1 MKHLIQGSGQASAGP
16 QCSGEIA
23 GIAEPALSVRDV
35 SHRFGAREAL
45 KGVSLE
51 APRGAFVALLGP
63 NGAGK
68 TTLFSVVTRLYH
80 NSSGAIAIFGHDLRR
95 EPSRALAELGV
106 VFQSRTLDSDLSLR
120 QNLLYHAALHG
131 IPRGRAHE
139 RVAALLDR
147 VGLADRANDKVRTLS
162 GGQARR
168 VEIARALVHSPR
180 LLLLDEPS
188 VGLDPASR
196 AAVRTIV
203 RSLVAEDGLSV
214 LWATH
219 LFDEVLPD
227 DHVVVLHR
235 GEVAAAGAA
244 REIAGGADT
253 LEARFR
259 TLTEASAP

>member
-1 MKHLIQGSGQASAGP
+1 MKVALAPGMAGQGSEEMGASAALP
-16 QCSGEIA
+16 
-23 GIAEPALSVRDV
+23 AEPALAVRDV
-35 SHRFGAREAL
+35 SHQFGERQAL
-45 KGVSLE
+45 KSVSLE
-51 APRGAFVALLGP
+51 VRRGAFVALLGP

-80 NSSGAIAIFGHDLRR
+80 NSSGTIAVFGHELRR

-106 VFQSRTLDSDLSLR
+106 VFQSRTLDSDLSVR

-131 IPRGRAHE
+131 IPAARARE
-139 RVAALLDR
+139 RIAALLAR
-147 VGLADRANDKVRTLS
+147 VGLADRADDKVRTLS

-196 AAVRTIV
+196 AAVGTIV

-219 LFDEVLPD
+219 LFDEIAPED
-227 DHVVVLHR
+227 GVVILHR
-235 GEVAAAGAA
+235 GAVVASGAA
-244 REIAGGADT
+244 RDIAGGADT

-259 TLTEASAP
+259 ALTEAGAS

>member
-1 MKHLIQGSGQASAGP
+1 MSQGTAHESDTPAAL
-16 QCSGEIA
+16 SGEPNA
-23 GIAEPALSVRDV
+23 QPALAVRDV

-45 KGVSLE
+45 KDVSLDV
-51 APRGAFVALLGP
+51 PRGAFVALLGP

-80 NSSGAIAIFGHDLRR
+80 NRSGSIAIFGHELRR

-106 VFQSRTLDSDLSLR
+106 VFQSRTLDSDLSVR
-120 QNLLYHAALHG
+120 QNLTYHAALHG
-131 IPRGRAHE
+131 MPGGRASK
-139 RVAALLDR
+139 RIAQLLER
-147 VGLADRANDKVRTLS
+147 VGLAERADDKVRALS

-196 AAVRTIV
+196 AAVAAIV
-203 RSLVAEDGLSV
+203 RGLVAEEGLSV
-214 LWATH
+214 MWATH
-219 LFDEVLPD
+219 LFDEIAEEDGVYI
-227 DHVVVLHR
+227 LHR
-235 GEVAAAGAA
+235 GQVVASGPARDIGGAAG
-244 REIAGGADT
+244 T

-259 TLTEASAP
+259 ALTEGNAP

>member
-1 MKHLIQGSGQASAGP
+1 MSHAGTQQGDAAPVEYAAQP
-16 QCSGEIA
+16 V
-23 GIAEPALSVRDV
+23 EPALSIQGV

-45 KGVSLE
+45 KEVSLDV
-51 APRGAFVALLGP
+51 PRGAFVALLGP

-80 NSSGAIAIFGHDLRR
+80 NRSGSIVIFGHELRR

-106 VFQSRTLDSDLSLR
+106 VFQSRTLDSDLSVR
-120 QNLLYHAALHG
+120 QNLSYHAALHG
-131 IPRGRAHE
+131 IPGGRAGK
-139 RVAALLDR
+139 RIVQLLER
-147 VGLADRANDKVRTLS
+147 VGLAERADDKVRALS
-162 GGQARR
+162 GGHARR

-196 AAVRTIV
+196 AAVASIV
-203 RSLVAEDGLSV
+203 RGLVVEDGLSV

-219 LFDEVLPD
+219 LFDEIAPD
-227 DHVVVLHR
+227 DSVYILHR
-235 GEVAAAGAA
+235 GEVVASGPARDIGGVAG
-244 REIAGGADT
+244 T

-259 TLTEASAP
+259 ALTEGKAP

>member
-1 MKHLIQGSGQASAGP
+1 MAALTADAAGV
-16 QCSGEIA
+16 
-23 GIAEPALSVRDV
+23 PALSVRDV

-51 APRGAFVALLGP
+51 VPQGAFVALLGP

-68 TTLFSVVTRLYH
+68 TTLFSVVTRLY
-80 NSSGAIAIFGHDLRR
+80 NNRSGSIAIFGHELRR

-131 IPRGRAHE
+131 IPARPARQ
-139 RVAALLDR
+139 RIAALLDR
-147 VGLADRANDKVRTLS
+147 VGLAERADDKVRTLS

-168 VEIARALVHSPR
+168 VEIARALVHGPR

-196 AAVRTIV
+196 AAVRAIV
-203 RSLVAEDGLSV
+203 RALVAEEGLSV

-219 LFDEVLPD
+219 LFDEVAPED
-227 DHVVVLHR
+227 AVIVLHR
-235 GEVAAAGAA
+235 GEVVASGPA
-244 REIAGGADT
+244 RDIAGGADT

-259 TLTEASAP
+259 ALTEAGAP